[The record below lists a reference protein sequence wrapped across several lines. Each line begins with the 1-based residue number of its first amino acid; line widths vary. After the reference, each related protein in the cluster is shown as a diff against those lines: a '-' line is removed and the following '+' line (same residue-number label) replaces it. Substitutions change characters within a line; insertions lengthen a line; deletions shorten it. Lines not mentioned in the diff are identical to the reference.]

1 MGQTPPRADR
11 VRGCGDAVLRGSGGA
26 RLIPIL
32 VEIAGWA
39 GALLIL
45 LAYLLLSAEKLT
57 GQSLVYQG
65 MNVVGAA
72 GFVINGWWHGA
83 LPSAALNV
91 LWLLIGAI
99 ASWRILKKKGSS
111 TSAM

>member
-1 MGQTPPRADR
+1 MTATEL
-11 VRGCGDAVLRGSGGA
+11 AVE
-26 RLIPIL
+26 
-32 VEIAGWA
+32 VAGWTGA
-39 GALLIL
+39 GLIL
-45 LAYLLLSAEKLT
+45 LGYLLISAGKLT
-57 GQSLVYQG
+57 GQSPLYQW
-65 MNVVGAA
+65 MNIVGAA

-99 ASWRILKKKGSS
+99 ASWRIIRKRGSS

>member
-1 MGQTPPRADR
+1 MT
-11 VRGCGDAVLRGSGGA
+11 AVELA
-26 RLIPIL
+26 
-32 VEIAGWA
+32 VEIVGWA

-45 LAYLLLSAEKLT
+45 LAYLLLSAGKLT

-83 LPSAALNV
+83 LPSATLNV
-91 LWLLIGAI
+91 LWLAIGAF
-99 ASWRILKKKGSS
+99 ASIRILRRRRERP
-111 TSAM
+111 T

>member
-1 MGQTPPRADR
+1 VTP
-11 VRGCGDAVLRGSGGA
+11 VQVAVE
-26 RLIPIL
+26 
-32 VEIAGWA
+32 VVGWA
-39 GALLIL
+39 GAFLIL
-45 LAYLLLSAEKLT
+45 LAYLLLSAGKLT

-83 LPSAALNV
+83 LPSASLNV

-99 ASWRILKKKGSS
+99 ASWRILKKRGSS

>member
-1 MGQTPPRADR
+1 VT
-11 VRGCGDAVLRGSGGA
+11 AVQIA
-26 RLIPIL
+26 
-32 VEIAGWA
+32 VEIAGWV

-45 LAYLLLSAEKLT
+45 FAYLLLSMGKLT
-57 GQSLVYQG
+57 GQSLTYQV
-65 MNVVGAA
+65 MNIVGAA

-99 ASWRILKKKGSS
+99 ASWRILKK
-111 TSAM
+111 